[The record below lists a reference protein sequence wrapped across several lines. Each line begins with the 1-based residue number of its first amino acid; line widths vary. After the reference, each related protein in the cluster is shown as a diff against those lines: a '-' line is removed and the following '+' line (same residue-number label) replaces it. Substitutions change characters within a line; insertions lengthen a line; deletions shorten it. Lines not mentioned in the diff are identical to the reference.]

1 MPGLDRADRAALGLL
16 LVIWEPLM
24 ILSIVSAGACMLTM
38 ANMMR
43 RYGPR
48 ESYVWVFF
56 ALTLASFAGVFVGVD
71 HITQTLG
78 AANPAQAT
86 R

>member
-48 ESYVWVFF
+48 ESYV
-56 ALTLASFAGVFVGVD
+56 
-71 HITQTLG
+71 
-78 AANPAQAT
+78 
-86 R
+86 

>member
-56 ALTLASFAGVFVGVD
+56 ALTLASFAGVIRIRRCRRLLPLWRSDAIG
-71 HITQTLG
+71 G
-78 AANPAQAT
+78 
-86 R
+86 